1 MIAPDS
7 EYVELWGFQKETG
20 MEPRAIP
27 SSFTTTFAFDYRII
41 LADMRRLSE
50 SVKRDQWNAARD
62 IAWRPLRSQRPR
74 SLSHGDY
81 LGLITVGS
89 CPAVWIVDS
98 PAGQPCIET

>member
-1 MIAPDS
+1 
-7 EYVELWGFQKETG
+7 

-27 SSFTTTFAFDYRII
+27 SSFTTTFTFDYGII
-41 LADMRRLSE
+41 LADMRQLYE
-50 SVKRDQWNAARD
+50 SAKRDQWNAVRD
-62 IAWRPLRSQRPR
+62 SAWRASRSQRPR

-98 PAGQPCIET
+98 PAAQPCIET